1 MNEISGNSTA
11 TPLKRRSF
19 FGSLVVAVVG
29 GYLGGGILRGLFTR
43 KGNSQRQRK
52 SVKISIHPQAIPRA
66 KESSKSNV

>member
-1 MNEISGNSTA
+1 
-11 TPLKRRSF
+11 
-19 FGSLVVAVVG
+19 VAVVG

-52 SVKISIHPQAIPRA
+52 SVKISIHPQAVPRA